1 MQNIQQLVIL
11 EHINEHNFEHRLRQN
26 NKFTTPKINDFN
38 GDLKKRWYVYFYYR
52 NPETGKMQRMN
63 NIYGGVNRLKTK
75 SARYALLK
83 LYMSRL
89 EHFLNL
95 GYDPFGNNDELH
107 SKYLK
112 DEKEEIKTKT
122 TVSSGQSNS
131 ESINIEALQPNS
143 EYKREAQSIS
153 IEKAFKKAIELKQNV
168 VGKKT
173 LEDYNA
179 RLNSLQRWLKKEYK
193 SIVYIHEI
201 QKSHI
206 VKYLNQVLLN
216 SSARNRNNY
225 RTVFSSI
232 FQLLEDNDIIERNFI
247 KSIKQI
253 KSKPKRHKTYS
264 DKEQERIF
272 QHLEENDPI
281 LLLFIKFISYNFLRP
296 VEVCRLKV
304 KDINLEEQTL
314 QYTSKTKNLA
324 IKLIPDILFNQLPDL
339 SLLDPNDFLFTP
351 KKIGGKWNA
360 SEINRRTNFSK
371 RFKKVKEELGFSE
384 DHTLYSFRHTFI
396 TRLYKSIKETKSP
409 FEAKSIL
416 MQITG
421 HETMEALVKY
431 LRDIN
436 AELPNDY
443 SDYFKLTKN
452 K

>member
-52 NPETGKMQRMN
+52 NPATGRMQRMN

-112 DEKEEIKTKT
+112 KEKEEIKTNT

-131 ESINIEALQPNS
+131 ESINIGALQPNS
-143 EYKREAQSIS
+143 EDKREAQSIS

-193 SIVYIHEI
+193 FIVYIHEI

-253 KSKPKRHKTYS
+253 KSKPIRHKNYS
-264 DKEQERIF
+264 DK
-272 QHLEENDPI
+272 
-281 LLLFIKFISYNFLRP
+281 
-296 VEVCRLKV
+296 
-304 KDINLEEQTL
+304 
-314 QYTSKTKNLA
+314 
-324 IKLIPDILFNQLPDL
+324 
-339 SLLDPNDFLFTP
+339 
-351 KKIGGKWNA
+351 
-360 SEINRRTNFSK
+360 
-371 RFKKVKEELGFSE
+371 
-384 DHTLYSFRHTFI
+384 
-396 TRLYKSIKETKSP
+396 
-409 FEAKSIL
+409 
-416 MQITG
+416 
-421 HETMEALVKY
+421 
-431 LRDIN
+431 
-436 AELPNDY
+436 
-443 SDYFKLTKN
+443 
-452 K
+452 